1 MNDTSDGR
9 TRLSMSMCK
18 KCKSSDILNQNIISK
33 HQSSTSLISE
43 MLRELAQK
51 RKDQHANK
59 HQHNESTNKATEEKS
74 ALGDTCHLGDV
85 SQLNSP
91 F

>member
-1 MNDTSDGR
+1 
-9 TRLSMSMCK
+9 MCK